1 MQLTGEMM
9 FVSSR
14 GDREYAAP
22 EVFNADRRDKL
33 PPFKQDVY
41 SLGLIACDMIAKE
54 LPTKFEVRDKQVK
67 FFPQYSPAIVELIY
81 SMLKI
86 DPLTRPTIQN
96 VLTDKLLASEV

>member
-1 MQLTGEMM
+1 MTENTPHLRFSTPTAET
-9 FVSSR
+9 SC
-14 GDREYAAP
+14 
-22 EVFNADRRDKL
+22 

-96 VLTDKLLASEV
+96 VLTDKLIASEV